1 MERITYK
8 LEPLYKKSIIETEI
22 YTKYV
27 DEDKK
32 VEYYL
37 HREILWRHGEF
48 LIELNSREFNYLNEN
63 ITDIIYLDK
72 YIYEHLACY
81 DVCNIEYNLY
91 DNKGNKV
98 TEGDFYDEIMNIIN
112 EDFDLIEEFDWYLDE
127 NIYSIIDGICLI
139 KQ

>member
-48 LIELNSREFNYLNEN
+48 LIELNNKEFNYLNEN
-63 ITDIIYLDK
+63 ITDVIYLDK
-72 YIYEHLACY
+72 YVYEHLACY
-81 DVCNIEYNLY
+81 DACNIDYNLY

-98 TEGDFYDEIMNIIN
+98 TSGEFYDEVMNIIN
-112 EDFDLIEEFDWYLDE
+112 EDFDLIEDVDWYLDE
-127 NIYSIIDGICLI
+127 TIYSIIDGISLS